1 MAFLTALQ
9 VQNVGPSGI
18 QSVRYRNAP
27 VLNEMMDAGIPMPVA
42 SACFDADVQ
51 LCT

>member
-1 MAFLTALQ
+1 MAFLTAL
-9 VQNVGPSGI
+9 QNVGPSGI

-42 SACFDADVQ
+42 SASMPMSSYARR
-51 LCT
+51 